1 MIHYLLDGNTQFT
14 ELYSTAPVVGVSVKP
29 EVNWITIVAM
39 AIFNEQNTF
48 L

>member
-29 EVNWITIVAM
+29 EVKITIVAM
-39 AIFNEQNTF
+39 AIFNKQNTF